1 MLGFTECLRATV
13 LSLAF
18 PSKLLLLASSS
29 SSYSSSCFSPL
40 TVGCACKHA
49 RSYACLHS
57 AKPLSHTC
65 KHRIHMHTPW
75 LLLGRFGKATYF
87 WAPEG
92 WWGGEWCRCLFVG
105 AERGNCGTSGSSV
118 NLIPA
123 SGQVRIPG
131 AFRIHTPHSC
141 RLKNVVNRVSS
152 TLANDQGIL
161 LQTDLG
167 LHCNVPEPPY

>member
-1 MLGFTECLRATV
+1 MMQMFICWSR
-13 LSLAF
+13 
-18 PSKLLLLASSS
+18 
-29 SSYSSSCFSPL
+29 
-40 TVGCACKHA
+40 
-49 RSYACLHS
+49 
-57 AKPLSHTC
+57 
-65 KHRIHMHTPW
+65 
-75 LLLGRFGKATYF
+75 
-87 WAPEG
+87 
-92 WWGGEWCRCLFVG
+92 
-105 AERGNCGTSGSSV
+105 ERETSGSSV